1 MPSAIANKEKGSG
14 RMTPILG
21 QMKAKEEEA
30 ADVNQGWW
38 RVGLL
43 FSAAEVGILAS
54 WFVSIAVVFL
64 GLPPV
69 EQTLVKL
76 FETANVS
83 LLGFVIQVALSTLIV
98 VLIFPLIYVRVGL
111 NTTDAPGL
119 WLFLAFQN
127 GFFSDALVG
136 DLVSQ
141 FESEAGGSEQGIAS
155 LLVGVGPFLA

>member
-1 MPSAIANKEKGSG
+1 
-14 RMTPILG
+14 MTAILG
-21 QMKAKEEEA
+21 NMKAKEEEA
-30 ADVNQGWW
+30 ANVNQGWW

-43 FSAAEVGILAS
+43 FSAAVVGILAS
-54 WFVSIAVVFL
+54 WFVSIAVTFL
-64 GLPPV
+64 GLPPA
-69 EQTLVKL
+69 EQTFAKL
-76 FETANVS
+76 FEAANVS

-119 WLFLAFQN
+119 WIFLAFQN

-141 FESEAGGSEQGIAS
+141 FESEAGSEQSFLAFLVSVGS
-155 LLVGVGPFLA
+155 LLA